1 MRGVA
6 DRRTV
11 LAGAG
16 VLLLAAC
23 SRTPEAP
30 AADVPRLMLGELEA
44 RHGGRI
50 GVAAL
55 DLASGRRALWRSQE
69 RFAFCSTFKLFLAA
83 ATLERV
89 GRGEERLDRAVPITR
104 ADMIPHAPV
113 TEKAVGGSLTIGE
126 LAQAIVE
133 VSDNPAA
140 NILIREMGG
149 LTAWRDWTKTLGDS
163 TTLISR
169 LEPELNSALPNDPRD
184 TALPAQ
190 TLGNLREVMFGNR
203 LTAEH
208 AQMLEAWLIASPTG
222 AGRIKAAAPQG
233 WRVAHKT
240 GTGSDGPTNDIGV
253 LWPVSGSP
261 ILMVV
266 YYDGVE
272 GATPDQRDAVVA
284 DATRQALKVL
294 GVEGLGV
301 EGPGVEGS
309 GT

>member
-1 MRGVA
+1 MNRGA

-16 VLLLAAC
+16 ALMLTAAC
-23 SRTPEAP
+23 SRTPDAPEAE
-30 AADVPRLMLGELEA
+30 VPHLSLSVLEQQA
-44 RHGGRI
+44 GGRI

-55 DLASGRRALWRSQE
+55 DLASGRRALWRAQE

-89 GRGEERLDRAVPITR
+89 GRGEERLDRAVPVTR
-104 ADMIPHAPV
+104 ADMIPHAPI
-113 TEKAVGGSLTIGE
+113 TEKAVGRTLTIGQ
-126 LAQAIVE
+126 LCQAIVE

-149 LTAWRDWTKTLGDS
+149 LPAWRDWVKALGDS
-163 TTLISR
+163 TTTISR
-169 LEPELNSALPNDPRD
+169 LEPDLNSALPNDPRD
-184 TALPAQ
+184 TALPEQ
-190 TLGNLREVMFGNR
+190 TLGNLREVLFGNR

-208 AQMLEAWLIASPTG
+208 AQMLEGWLIASPTG
-222 AGRIKAAAPQG
+222 PGRIKAAAPEG

-240 GTGSDGPTNDIGV
+240 GTGSNGPTNDIGV

-266 YYDGVE
+266 YYHGIE
-272 GATPDQRDAVVA
+272 ASTPEQRDAVVA
-284 DATRQALKVL
+284 EATRQALKVL
-294 GVEGLGV
+294 GHD
-301 EGPGVEGS
+301 
-309 GT
+309 